1 MKKLMYMVIGGFLAL
16 GLAFGAYATF
26 AQTDDDTAV
35 PETQSDAGDTDAFR
49 LPGLDRLRSRG
60 FERGA
65 LAGVNGGEL
74 LAEALGISVE
84 ELQAAQVVAREAA
97 VEQAVAE
104 GLITQEQADELLS
117 GDWIGRRG
125 FGLPRGVQIGTIDMD
140 VLLAEALDIS
150 VEELQAARSEAF
162 TARLAALVEAGVL
175 AQDQADMLQ
184 AYKNV
189 QGYVDYD
196 ALTESVRSY
205 FQAAIEQ
212 ALADGVI
219 TQAQADQML
228 ENLSR
233 LEMRDFPGFGGRGG
247 HRGHGHGRG
256 GLGGPAFFV
265 PSQPSAPAPTGTS
278 GA

>member
-35 PETQSDAGDTDAFR
+35 PEAQSDAGDTDAFR

-60 FERGA
+60 LDRGA

-84 ELQAAQVVAREAA
+84 ELQAAQAAAREAA
-97 VEQAVAE
+97 IEQAVAE
-104 GLITQEQADELLS
+104 GLITQAQADQLLS
-117 GDWIGRRG
+117 GDYVGRRG
-125 FGLPRGVQIGTIDMD
+125 LGLAWGLPGSGIDYAA
-140 VLLAEALDIS
+140 LLADALGIS
-150 VEELQAARSEAF
+150 VEELQAAQAEAH
-162 TARLAALVEAGVL
+162 AAKLAEMVEAGVL
-175 AQDQADMLQ
+175 TQEQADMLQ
-184 AYKNV
+184 AYKDV
-189 QGYVDYD
+189 AGYVDYD
-196 ALTESVRSY
+196 ALTASVRSF

-212 ALADGVI
+212 ALADGAI

-233 LEMRDFPGFGGRGG
+233 LEMRGFPGFGGRGG
-247 HRGHGHGRG
+247 HRGHGPGRDG
-256 GLGGPAFFV
+256 FGGPAFFV
-265 PSQPSAPAPTGTS
+265 PSQPSAPAPTGT
-278 GA
+278 